1 MRIGDDHLTASS
13 PRIALPDPHSRE
25 GGFTLIEMLIALL
38 ILTFGLLAAGQLMYI
53 AAASA
58 SLARSKSSA
67 AMVAQNKLE
76 YLADLFRQNASA
88 ADLTVGSHGPE
99 QVQINN
105 PLGGSALNR
114 FNVAWAV
121 SIVPDPRAGKVLA
134 AKQVTVTITPI
145 GSGTSAN
152 SKRML
157 NKIISVTAIFSAR
170 LL

>member
-13 PRIALPDPHSRE
+13 PRIALPNRHSRE

-38 ILTFGLLAAGQLMYI
+38 ILTFGLLAAGQLMYV

-58 SLARSKSSA
+58 SLARSKSAA

-88 ADLTVGSHGPE
+88 ADLTTGTHGPE

-105 PLGGSALNR
+105 PLGGNALNR
-114 FNVAWAV
+114 FNIAWTV
-121 SIVPDPRAGKVLA
+121 SIVSDPRAGKVLA
-134 AKQVTVTITPI
+134 AKQVTVTVTPL
-145 GSGTSAN
+145 GAGTSVN

-170 LL
+170 LV